1 VRGSLASPGELR
13 ADMDIPTEPVAGAS
27 GNREPGCPAEA
38 RRRGLQGRLL
48 LRVNVS
54 ASGAPTAIA
63 VAAGSNHPV
72 LDEAALAAVRSRRF
86 DPAMQAGIPLAA
98 FADVPFQFRI
108 EDRSGYRP
116 H

>member
-1 VRGSLASPGELR
+1 
-13 ADMDIPTEPVAGAS
+13 MDIPTEPVAGAS
-27 GNREPGCPAEA
+27 GNREPDCPAEA

-54 ASGAPTAIA
+54 ASGA
-63 VAAGSNHPV
+63 
-72 LDEAALAAVRSRRF
+72 
-86 DPAMQAGIPLAA
+86 AA
-98 FADVPFQFRI
+98 FADVPIQFRI